1 MNNELSLDHDGV
13 IMKHE
18 IAVELWES
26 NEYVVIVDGIGV
38 VGQTLSRRDADVV
51 SQWLRTA
58 ISATV
63 DTGTQTAQNETTVI
77 LSSDELALIFRALC
91 SYEEPELGIARAGG
105 NWQQVFVQMK
115 DKVQLRNVLVRKISD
130 IVHNQ
135 SEKPT

>member
-1 MNNELSLDHDGV
+1 MNNRLSLDHDRV

-58 ISATV
+58 ISAIV

-77 LSSDELALIFRALC
+77 LNSDELALISRALC

-105 NWQQVFVQMK
+105 NWQQAFAQMK
-115 DKVQLRNVLVRKISD
+115 DKVQLRNDLVRKISG
-130 IVHNQ
+130 IMHNQ
-135 SEKPT
+135 LEKHT